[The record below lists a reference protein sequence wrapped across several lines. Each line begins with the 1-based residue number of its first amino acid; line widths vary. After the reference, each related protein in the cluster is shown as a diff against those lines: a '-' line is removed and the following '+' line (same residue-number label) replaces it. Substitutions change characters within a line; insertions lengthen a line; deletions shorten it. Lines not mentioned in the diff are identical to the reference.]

1 MTGPRRLEAS
11 WDPRNGLTIEGI
23 EADVDERVELRS
35 TDDVARWLEVT
46 RDEAA
51 RVTSA
56 LHEELAPPAPQPETA
71 SPAIPEQVE
80 APEHDDAS
88 LQDVRWAEYMAEEV
102 TSDAAMTESVE
113 DDAQAATDRVIAS
126 DARAS
131 VGRGRSPV
139 SVRATSAEAHAAGS
153 MAQNEADERQGLEL
167 AAGNPSTRRHL
178 AAISRVEARAKAQTE
193 DRRVAEPGWFDRYDY
208 APRHQVAGIQQEAR

>member
-35 TDDVARWLEVT
+35 TDDVARWLDVT

-71 SPAIPEQVE
+71 PLAIPE
-80 APEHDDAS
+80 
-88 LQDVRWAEYMAEEV
+88 QDVRWAEYMAEEV

-113 DDAQAATDRVIAS
+113 DDAQAATARVIAS

-153 MAQNEADERQGLEL
+153 VAQNEADERQGLEL

-208 APRHQVAGIQQEAR
+208 APRHQVVGIQQEAR

>member
-35 TDDVARWLEVT
+35 TDDVARWLDVT

-102 TSDAAMTESVE
+102 T
-113 DDAQAATDRVIAS
+113 S

>member
-35 TDDVARWLEVT
+35 TDDVARWLDVT

-71 SPAIPEQVE
+71 PPAIPE
-80 APEHDDAS
+80 
-88 LQDVRWAEYMAEEV
+88 QDVRWAEYMAEEV

-113 DDAQAATDRVIAS
+113 DDAQAATARVIAS

-153 MAQNEADERQGLEL
+153 VAQNEADERQGLEL